1 MRVHEWF
8 DVDTLTTKYGIQ
20 QNNDYGVW
28 THIVAG
34 DHLLLL
40 DSKDEARLFIK
51 HAKLGEA

>member
-51 HAKLGEA
+51 HAKLGES